1 VLCRAADFDGFMRG
15 ANKKAH
21 KEHTKVRSFS
31 VPPKLEG
38 GASGMNPHHIH
49 KLLAIETPKWHS
61 LTANEFGR
69 TFGERNSAA
78 MGANLFRHEHEASMQ
93 QKMRTVDAVL
103 RAYGGEGSDALA
115 ASLQASRSMLPLL
128 NPRGSKLKMGAGYI
142 KVDLL
147 AEDAGIYPLRGIS
160 TPSLDPIPRILPL
173 VSLPYASLPLVSL
186 PHASFPLVSL
196 PQASHVGDSI
206 RSVQCWL
213 SLLSAASLSVI
224 HSQTQTHTHVVIWPA
239 LHSSKRGRTYTLGE
253 RLIDSH

>member
-1 VLCRAADFDGFMRG
+1 MDERASVCSIACDVCSVGFGEVRRASADRGSGVLCRAADFDGFMRG

-31 VPPKLEG
+31 VPPMLEG

-49 KLLAIETPKWHS
+49 KLLAKETPKWHS
-61 LTANEFGR
+61 LTANECGR

-93 QKMRTVDAVL
+93 QKMRTVNAVL

-128 NPRGSKLKMGAGYI
+128 NPRGSKLKLGAGYI

-147 AEDAGIYPLRGIS
+147 AEDAGIYPLRGFS
-160 TPSLDPIPRILPL
+160 TPSPDTIPRALPL
-173 VSLPYASLPLVSL
+173 LSLPYAFSLKYLLRMP
-186 PHASFPLVSL
+186 
-196 PQASHVGDSI
+196 
-206 RSVQCWL
+206 L
-213 SLLSAASLSVI
+213 SLWYLSRMPLGWEIVLRVCSVGCLCCPPHRSL
-224 HSQTQTHTHVVIWPA
+224 
-239 LHSSKRGRTYTLGE
+239 
-253 RLIDSH
+253 